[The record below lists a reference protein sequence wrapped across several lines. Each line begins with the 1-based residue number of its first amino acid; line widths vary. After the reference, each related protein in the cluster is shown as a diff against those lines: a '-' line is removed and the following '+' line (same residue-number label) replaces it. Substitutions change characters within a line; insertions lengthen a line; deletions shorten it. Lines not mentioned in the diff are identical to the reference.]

1 MQVGLLN
8 CQSTCN
14 KQDQLRNVI
23 YEYDLD
29 LASLTETW
37 LKEEGDDPIIAD
49 LTPLNYS
56 FNHKPQTSGSR
67 GGRVAV
73 LAKNELKFTETD
85 LEIH

>member
-8 CQSTCN
+8 CQSVCN

-37 LKEEGDDPIIAD
+37 LKEEGNDSIIAD

-56 FNHKPQTSGSR
+56 FNHKPRTSGSR
-67 GGRVAV
+67 GGGVAV
-73 LAKNELKFTETD
+73 LAKKLN
-85 LEIH
+85 EIHRH